1 MNAYPTKTIREINQY
16 VRIPADNVHLLADL
30 HVPEESSSLVVI
42 ANNGSSRNHPRSR
55 HSARILREQGIGTL
69 VCDLLTDDESGDD
82 ESLLPEEK
90 QNVARLGK
98 RLIDVTLWLMK
109 NHDTEDLRIG
119 YFGGCTGAA
128 AAVIAAAALK
138 DKVGAV
144 VCRGGRLDLAR
155 TSLAGVTCPT
165 LLIVGE
171 DDPECLEI
179 NTAAFGKL
187 GCEKSLK
194 LIPGATHRFGEPGKL
209 DDLCH
214 LGAEWLKRHL
224 THPVSAL

>member
-1 MNAYPTKTIREINQY
+1 MNTYPTKTIREINQY

-30 HVPEESSSLVVI
+30 HVPEESSSLVIIV
-42 ANNGSSRNHPRSR
+42 NNGSSRNNPRSR
-55 HSARILREQGIGTL
+55 HSARILRETGIGTL
-69 VCDLLTDDESGDD
+69 VCDLLTDAESGED
-82 ESLLPEEK
+82 ELNPEEK
-90 QNVARLGK
+90 HDAALLGK
-98 RLIDVTLWLMK
+98 RLIAVTHWLQR
-109 NHDTEDLRIG
+109 NPDTEDLRIG

-138 DKVGAV
+138 DEIGAI

-155 TSLAGVTCPT
+155 GSLDGVTCPT

-179 NTAAFGKL
+179 NTAAYGRL

-214 LGAEWLKRHL
+214 LGAAWLKHHL
-224 THPVSAL
+224 AAGVHAA